1 MNTTTDT
8 TTAPL
13 TLADRKVIA
22 HAFHE
27 AYMAGELDT
36 ALALR
41 VLEGRTMPHPETGE
55 VCIVYYARVEHS
67 WVWLSLITIC
77 PETGGELMQGEHL
90 LIGEGE

>member
-1 MNTTTDT
+1 MTTTTDNT
-8 TTAPL
+8 AAPL
-13 TLADRKVIA
+13 TLADRKAIA
-22 HAFHE
+22 LAFHE

-55 VCIVYYARVEHS
+55 VCIVDYARVEHS
-67 WVWLSLITIC
+67 WVWLSLITRC
-77 PETGGELMQGEHL
+77 PETGSEIMQGEYL